1 MRILLDIGNEVPPA
15 LRPPSLPNTLTALWD
30 LLESCWAVY
39 PAGRPTAEDV
49 MNSYRQWHQAYFLKQ
64 SPPVQDIA
72 DSFAEPPVAEKNKSS
87 NRDISASSIPKENS
101 GGSITLIGQ
110 PSSAQNFAA
119 TQYRPTEDNERT
131 ETPKHRSTDLS
142 NEKKREPG
150 LLSSAKLAGQGG
162 HNEDASTAIH
172 RLPPAAHLASQSI
185 PSEDVSPVFEI
196 AWVIVLLT

>member
-30 LLESCWAVY
+30 LLESCWAVD
-39 PAGRPTAEDV
+39 PASRPTAENV
-49 MNSYRQWHQAYFLKQ
+49 MNSHRQWDHAYFLGQ
-64 SPPVQDIA
+64 SSPVQDIA
-72 DSFAEPPVAEKNKSS
+72 DFFAEPPS
-87 NRDISASSIPKENS
+87 NRDISASSIPKEIS

-110 PSSAQNFAA
+110 PSSTQNSAA
-119 TQYRPTEDNERT
+119 AQYRPTEDNERT
-131 ETPKHRSTDLS
+131 ETPKHRSIDLS
-142 NEKKREPG
+142 NEKEREQG
-150 LLSSAKLAGQGG
+150 LLSSANLVGQGG
-162 HNEDASTAIH
+162 PNEDVSTATH